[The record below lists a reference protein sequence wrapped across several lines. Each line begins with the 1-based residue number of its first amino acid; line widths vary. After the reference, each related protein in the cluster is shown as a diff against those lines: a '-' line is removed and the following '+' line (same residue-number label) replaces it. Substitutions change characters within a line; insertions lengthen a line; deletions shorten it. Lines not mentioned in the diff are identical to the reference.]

1 MSFQLPTERT
11 HEEVAPSWSNAAFLV
26 ESMLLLVF
34 LIASLAV
41 FTQMFSASVTHAENS
56 RQLTAAV
63 TAASDTAE
71 RFAANPSQVSAI
83 EENGGLIVACNISS
97 EDRLSGT
104 LYHATISVYAPNSF
118 DRSAGQ
124 PTGDPVYSVS
134 TARFESEVG

>member
-11 HEEVAPSWSNAAFLV
+11 REDTAPSWSNASFLI

-41 FTQMFSASVTHAENS
+41 FTQMFSASMARAEDS

-71 RFAANPSQVSAI
+71 RFTANPSGVNAI
-83 EENGGLIVACNISS
+83 EENNGMIVTCDVDSD
-97 EDRLSGT
+97 ERESGT
-104 LYHATISVYAPNSF
+104 LYHAKISVYKAESF
-118 DRSAGQ
+118 DLYDMRAVA
-124 PTGDPVYSVS
+124 DPVYSVS
-134 TARFESEVG
+134 TARFESEVE